1 MPRIGMN
8 PSRNRDSGYEPSRV
22 TLAVLTHVPHGDGYF
37 EHRFDVL
44 RLCIESLINST
55 QPASDLL
62 VFDNASSPDVVNYLR
77 SLYDAGKIQYLILS
91 SRNIGKVDALQ
102 MIFRAAPG
110 EIIAYTDDD
119 VLFLPGWLDAHLNI
133 LETYPKVGLVT
144 GFYIRSQLNWSVTST
159 LNFANHEGV
168 TVEKGLL
175 WDPRW
180 EKHYMENMGRTLEK
194 YHEESRGLEDILF
207 TCNNVKALA
216 SAGHHQFVAYKS
228 VLLQAL
234 PEGWSGRLM
243 GKMREFDDAIDQFGY
258 LRLNTPEPVT
268 RLLGNVISKENA
280 ETARQLGIQVDV
292 VKFKEPSAVQQR
304 LGHIPLLNGLA
315 RRLYR
320 WLYKFINA

>member
-8 PSRNRDSGYEPSRV
+8 PSRNRESGYEPSRV
-22 TLAVLTHVPHGDGYF
+22 TLAVLTHVPHKDGYF

-44 RLCIESLINST
+44 RLCIESLISST
-55 QPASDLL
+55 DPVSDLL
-62 VFDNASSPDVVNYLR
+62 IFDNASSPEVVNYLR

-91 SRNIGKVDALQ
+91 SRNVGKADALQ
-102 MIFRAAPG
+102 MIFKAAPG

-119 VLFLPGWLDAHLNI
+119 ILFMPGWLSTHLNI

-159 LNFANHEGV
+159 MSFANQNGV

-175 WDPRW
+175 WNSRW
-180 EKHYMENMGRTLEK
+180 ENHYLENMGRTLEK
-194 YHEESRGLEDILF
+194 YQAESRGLEDVLF
-207 TCNNVKALA
+207 TYKNIKAFA

-234 PEGWSGRLM
+234 PEGWSGKLM
-243 GKMREFDDAIDQFGY
+243 GKMREFDDAIDRLGY

-268 RLLGNVISKENA
+268 RLLGNVISEENA
-280 ETARQLGIQVDV
+280 ETARQMGIRVDAI
-292 VKFKEPSAVQQR
+292 KIEEPSVVQQR
-304 LGHIPLLNGLA
+304 LSHMPLINGLA
-315 RRLYR
+315 RKLYR